1 MAILVVK
8 SLAKTSLQ
16 REKLLIMFLNAVY
29 CRCVKMLLLFSFSAK
44 DKNEKP
50 FAMAFIK
57 LLNKN
62 GTTLKDQEHDLLLY
76 KVNL

>member
-1 MAILVVK
+1 MP
-8 SLAKTSLQ
+8 
-16 REKLLIMFLNAVY
+16 
-29 CRCVKMLLLFSFSAK
+29 FSAK

-62 GTTLKDQEHDLLLY
+62 GTTLKDEEHELLLY
-76 KVNL
+76 KVGIVCLTGTWKDTF